1 MKCFYHRAADAVALC
16 KSCSRG
22 LCLDC
27 AADVPPGTACRGRCE
42 GEVRSINEML
52 ERGKSAYQKVGR
64 QNRRNATMM
73 FLMGSI
79 FTVLGVLPV
88 IVSGNYS
95 ASFLAVLGLMFIFWS
110 LLTLKSGR
118 QIESMEPMDRTTPPP
133 LK

>member
-1 MKCFYHRAADAVALC
+1 
-16 KSCSRG
+16 
-22 LCLDC
+22 
-27 AADVPPGTACRGRCE
+27 
-42 GEVRSINEML
+42 
-52 ERGKSAYQKVGR
+52 
-64 QNRRNATMM
+64 MM